1 MLFRFAKRFFQKKR
15 IALVLYPRSPD
26 FPGLS
31 PVKKLS
37 TGQMQKGRME

>member
-15 IALVLYPRSPD
+15 IHLVLSRRSPD

-31 PVKKLS
+31 TVKKLS
-37 TGQMQKGRME
+37 TGQMLKGSME

>member
-15 IALVLYPRSPD
+15 IPLVLSLQSPD

>member
-15 IALVLYPRSPD
+15 IPLVLSRRSPD

-31 PVKKLS
+31 ALKKLS
-37 TGQMQKGRME
+37 TGQIKKGSRE

>member
-15 IALVLYPRSPD
+15 IPLVLSLRSPD

-31 PVKKLS
+31 TLKKLS
-37 TGQMQKGRME
+37 TGQMLKGGLE